1 MLAYYYIRI
10 QNKSEV
16 KKMSEHEKE
25 ILNCIAATLP
35 LMSERKKG
43 ELIGYAQA
51 RVDIKKSDVEKEEGG
66 NEKEGV

>member
-1 MLAYYYIRI
+1 MNY
-10 QNKSEV
+10 K
-16 KKMSEHEKE
+16 KE

-51 RVDIKKSDVEKEEGG
+51 LVDIKKSDVEKEEGG